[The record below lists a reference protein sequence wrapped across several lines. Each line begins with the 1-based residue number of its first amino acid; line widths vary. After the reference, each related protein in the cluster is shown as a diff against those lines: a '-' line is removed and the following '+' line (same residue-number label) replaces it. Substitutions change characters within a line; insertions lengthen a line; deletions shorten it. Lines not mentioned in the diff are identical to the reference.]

1 MFLRIVIQKTVK
13 NKIVTSIKLISV
25 QDNKSAKTAKIA
37 TIRTTDWLRI
47 LTKKLRELF
56 RVFFWYKK
64 SWAYKKPKLIP
75 VTMVINMKNL
85 ALFKLPVIR

>member
-47 LTKKLRELF
+47 LTKKRCGLDLLARLLRFVLELVEFF
-56 RVFFWYKK
+56 RVFF
-64 SWAYKKPKLIP
+64 
-75 VTMVINMKNL
+75 
-85 ALFKLPVIR
+85 